1 MYASTTIL
9 NTFITMQPGRRIMG
23 YLKLVYLAQGWSF
36 AFDRPVVADL
46 PSLLP
51 FGPGHLIAY
60 DAMRMH
66 GPEEIHAPVCAPG
79 FVKPMCVPA
88 TDIET
93 MDLLKQVVEQYG
105 HMTDVQLANHCH
117 REGTPWRAI
126 KDSKSWK
133 TRAGGIMTQTEIRD
147 HFLALIEEHRTK
159 QAAETASVGS
169 LDTGIG
175 TRHAVAGTAPATA

>member
-36 AFDRPVVADL
+36 AFDRPIVADL

-66 GPEEIHAPVCAPG
+66 GREEIHAPVCAPG
-79 FVKPMCVPA
+79 FVKPICVPA
-88 TDIET
+88 TDVATI
-93 MDLLKQVVEQYG
+93 DLLKQVIDTYG
-105 HMTDVQLANHCH
+105 HFTDVQLANHCH
-117 REGTPWRAI
+117 REGTPWRTI
-126 KDSKSWK
+126 KDSRSWK

-147 HFLALIEEHRTK
+147 HFLALIEEHGAK
-159 QAAETASVGS
+159 NAAEATSVGS
-169 LDTGIG
+169 LDTRIG
-175 TRHAVAGTAPATA
+175 SQEATATAPTDAD